1 MKKSKSYEE
10 RIQNQFGGFCT
21 RVLKNEAKYIYRE
34 LSNQAV
40 KEKVFDE
47 LSDKELSELAVY
59 DNYFNSEHVF
69 NVHGKE
75 VVVNG
80 DLLAEALEKLPADK
94 RDVILLSYFLEMTD
108 AEIGKELDTVRQNI
122 SKRRAYILKLMRKY
136 LEKEGFEWPQK

>member
-47 LSDKELSELAVY
+47 LSDKELS
-59 DNYFNSEHVF
+59 
-69 NVHGKE
+69 
-75 VVVNG
+75 
-80 DLLAEALEKLPADK
+80 
-94 RDVILLSYFLEMTD
+94 
-108 AEIGKELDTVRQNI
+108 
-122 SKRRAYILKLMRKY
+122 
-136 LEKEGFEWPQK
+136 

>member
-59 DNYFNSEHVF
+59 DVSVGSSQPHFVGSIEPIIVG
-69 NVHGKE
+69 NVRA
-75 VVVNG
+75 NG
-80 DLLAEALEKLPADK
+80 
-94 RDVILLSYFLEMTD
+94 
-108 AEIGKELDTVRQNI
+108 
-122 SKRRAYILKLMRKY
+122 LKYKMPTTQICSL
-136 LEKEGFEWPQK
+136 

>member
-80 DLLAEALEKLPADK
+80 DLLAEELEKLPADK
-94 RDVILLSYFLEMTD
+94 RDVILMS
-108 AEIGKELDTVRQNI
+108 
-122 SKRRAYILKLMRKY
+122 
-136 LEKEGFEWPQK
+136 

>member
-47 LSDKELSELAVY
+47 LSDKELSEL
-59 DNYFNSEHVF
+59 
-69 NVHGKE
+69 
-75 VVVNG
+75 VVNG

-136 LEKEGFEWPQK
+136 LEKEGFEWP